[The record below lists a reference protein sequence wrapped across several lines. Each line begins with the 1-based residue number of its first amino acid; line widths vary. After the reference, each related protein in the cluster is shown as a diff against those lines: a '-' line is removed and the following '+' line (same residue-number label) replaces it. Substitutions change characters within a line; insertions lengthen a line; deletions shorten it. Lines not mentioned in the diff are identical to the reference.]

1 MASAKKKAKR
11 QVKQLTE
18 KEIANLPPE
27 TKVKDITPLTLKKY
41 KRLKYIS
48 LMTDGAAR
56 CQSISDGTIAQC
68 PNRAII
74 NGYCRKHQSNG
85 QRVNATSGKKVVKPV
100 PIEYTATKS
109 DFMSRVA
116 MFQKNREITTKN
128 DEELAIQKMNIYKFI
143 EEIERLE
150 KLDAELIERFKENME
165 QEFFTEPEVDEET
178 GEPKPRDVSP
188 LPLEWPETAW
198 LKYAPQLSAMLEA
211 YNRMKQRQ
219 HEILYGKQ
227 VTFRVEIVEMIFNR
241 FEFLVKDIC
250 ANDITKLEKFALGL
264 KQMGAE
270 LVTTDANKQHS

>member
-1 MASAKKKAKR
+1 MAAAKKKNSAKKKRFDAS
-11 QVKQLTE
+11 Q
-18 KEIANLPPE
+18 IANLTPE
-27 TKVKDITPLTLKKY
+27 TKASDVPQSVLRKY
-41 KRLKYIS
+41 KAEKYIA
-48 LMTDGAAR
+48 LMPDGSAR
-56 CQSISDGTIAQC
+56 CQAIRGGTIAQC
-68 PNRAII
+68 ENRALS
-74 NGYCRKHQSNG
+74 NGFCRKHLNNARSISAK
-85 QRVNATSGKKVVKPV
+85 QRNPKSSR

-128 DEELAIQKMNIYKFI
+128 DEELAIQKINIYKFI
-143 EEIERLE
+143 EEIERFE
-150 KLDAELIERFKENME
+150 QIDAELIERFKENME
-165 QEFFTEPEVDEET
+165 QQFFSEPEIDEET
-178 GEPKPRDVSP
+178 GEEKPRNLSP

-198 LKYAPQLSAMLEA
+198 LKFGPQLSSMLEA

-250 ANDITKLEKFALGL
+250 ANDITKLEKFAIGL
-264 KQMGAE
+264 RQMGSE